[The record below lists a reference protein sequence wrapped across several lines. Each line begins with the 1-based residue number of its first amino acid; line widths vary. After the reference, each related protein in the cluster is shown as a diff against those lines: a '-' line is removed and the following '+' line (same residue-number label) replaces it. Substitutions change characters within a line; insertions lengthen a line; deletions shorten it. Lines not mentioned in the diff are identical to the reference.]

1 MTELDVF
8 LGLGE
13 VVIFFAFFILALKLF
28 GNAIKRDK

>member
-1 MTELDVF
+1 MTLLDVF

-28 GNAIKRDK
+28 GILISSDK